1 MDHIETDERDHKHD
15 PAGELMKEAECLVGV
30 PILNAEAGA
39 DDAGDVGGDG
49 DGDRGQCE
57 DDAAAGAAL
66 QEVAVEDG
74 QGKEAHERTDAAA
87 GFGHLKLHDGQLNDV
102 ALLECGDAEH
112 GENVAGDARGQELKR
127 EGDLVEDD
135 LGERDREK
143 KDQQREAHLAQHGG
157 AREGPDQTGHQDDEG
172 DAGGKEI
179 DSIDAEDENDDGEDD
194 EREASPGLANGSGTE
209 DFTLVPEEKEGE
221 ERDEESVGVIG
232 KGVPV
237 VDELGSDAVVD
248 GNKEKSKDGVR
259 QP

>member
-1 MDHIETDERDHKHD
+1 
-15 PAGELMKEAECLVGV
+15 MKEAEGLVGV

-39 DDAGDVGGDG
+39 DDAGDVGGYG
-49 DGDRGQCE
+49 DGNRGQRE
-57 DDAAAGAAL
+57 DDAAGGAPL
-66 QEVAVEDG
+66 QKIAVEDG
-74 QGKEAHERTDAAA
+74 QGEEAHERTDAAA
-87 GFGHLKLHDGQLNDV
+87 GFGDLELHDRELNDV
-102 ALLECGDAEH
+102 ALLECGDAKH
-112 GENVAGDARGQELKR
+112 GENIAGDARGQELKR

-248 GNKEKSKDGVR
+248 GNKEESKDGVR